1 MRVVPIGLF
10 LFWLSAS
17 AAQVSPLHSG
27 APKPFS
33 ITVDQPAY
41 IGEPIWVHLPAI
53 RPGAI
58 RYAIGASGCN
68 RLELMSD
75 GKPVQRRSLT
85 LGVWFW
91 CQFGPYPYRVNVH
104 TRTADQSARE
114 SASSSRVVSGATTR
128 RLCCPVGF

>member
-75 GKPVQRRSLT
+75 GKPVQRRSLNPRG
-85 LGVWFW
+85 LVLVSVRALSLSG
-91 CQFGPYPYRVNVH
+91 QRAYPN
-104 TRTADQSARE
+104 
-114 SASSSRVVSGATTR
+114 
-128 RLCCPVGF
+128 C